1 MWVGFIYKT
10 AGREGKAKAVDSTGV
25 LVLVVGGISFFVFF
39 STFFFSRSWVFLSSQ
54 TSGRVVGFGILF
66 CFPCQEILQEAS
78 MVTHT

>member
-39 STFFFSRSWVFLSSQ
+39 LYLFSPGLGCFWGV
-54 TSGRVVGFGILF
+54 GRKEKKRKVGR
-66 CFPCQEILQEAS
+66 Q
-78 MVTHT
+78 